1 MSNLINQIYVIET
14 KDGRFYE
21 KEVEMYADDE
31 VINTVLKV
39 VAKLSEAKRFSDY
52 KEANEIALAY
62 GFNVLALNTYLEE
75 V

>member
-21 KEVEMYADDE
+21 EEVQLFADNE
-31 VINTVLKV
+31 VVNTVLKV
-39 VAKLSEAKRFSDY
+39 TVKISEAKRFSDY